1 MGLIDKLKKRKQ
13 IKKALKLQ
21 GKNDFFTSVGHALD
35 GINYTANNE
44 RNFKIEIA
52 FAFIVTIMGFILK
65 ISILEWTILV
75 LTMAMVLSLEL
86 VNTAIER
93 SVDLVTKDYREL
105 AKVAKDASAGAV
117 LVMSMFSVI
126 IGILIFLPKILIL
139 IK

>member
-13 IKKALKLQ
+13 IKKALRLQ